1 MPCRVMKPV
10 LGLQCAR
17 DTQKGRAS
25 QAGIIGVGRE
35 KVFFS
40 EGSSEL
46 EFLGQENGNNHH
58 NDST

>member
-1 MPCRVMKPV
+1 MKPV

-46 EFLGQENGNNHH
+46 EFLGQENGNNRH